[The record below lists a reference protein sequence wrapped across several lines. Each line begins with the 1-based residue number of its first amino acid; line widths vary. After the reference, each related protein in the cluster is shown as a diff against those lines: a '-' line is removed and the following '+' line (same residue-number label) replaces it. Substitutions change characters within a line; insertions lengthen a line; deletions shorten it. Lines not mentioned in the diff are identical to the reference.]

1 MHAQTHLQAHDLLWG
16 MRCDF
21 LDSNAPV
28 WVKATIAQEQPVVVR
43 RATTDSTVVA
53 VGIRGTAR
61 HQRYATQMPVS
72 AITKQLKPEA
82 LSNVDLDGFPHLMNQ
97 LQMIQNILNQKHWIW
112 GYTGS
117 VGFELATGIQTVT
130 ENSDIDLL
138 IRTEEFLTKD
148 EAKQLLHQ
156 LEQTELKLDVQL
168 QTPKGGV
175 ALKEWASSTGKV
187 LLKLNDSAVLANN
200 PWL

>member
-1 MHAQTHLQAHDLLWG
+1 MQMHLQAHDLLWG
-16 MRCDF
+16 MT
-21 LDSNAPV
+21 LDCLEADLPT
-28 WVKATIAQEQPVVVR
+28 WVKAAIAQNQPVVVR
-43 RATTDSTVVA
+43 RATTDPTLVA

-61 HQRYATQMPVS
+61 HQRYAAHMPIA

-82 LSNVDLDGFPHLMNQ
+82 LSDVNLHSFPHLMNR
-97 LQMIQNILNQKHWIW
+97 LQMIHKILNQKNWVW

-117 VGFELATGIQTVT
+117 VGFELATGIQIVT

-138 IRTEEFLTKD
+138 IRTEEFLKKD

-168 QTPKGGV
+168 QTPNGGV
-175 ALKEWASSTGKV
+175 ALKEWARTTGKV
-187 LLKLNDSAVLANN
+187 LLKRNDGAVLVNN
-200 PWL
+200 PWQ

>member
-72 AITKQLKPEA
+72 AITKYLKPEA
-82 LSNVDLDGFPHLMNQ
+82 LSNVDLDCFPHLMNQ
-97 LQMIQNILNQKHWIW
+97 LQIIQNILNQKRWTW

-148 EAKQLLHQ
+148 EAKQLLQQ

-175 ALKEWASSTGKV
+175 ALKERESYTGKV

>member
-16 MRCDF
+16 IRCDF

-148 EAKQLLHQ
+148 EAKQLLQQ

>member
-148 EAKQLLHQ
+148 EAKQLLQQ

>member
-117 VGFELATGIQTVT
+117 VAFELATGIQTVT

-148 EAKQLLHQ
+148 EAKQLLQQ

>member
-148 EAKQLLHQ
+148 EAKQLLQQ

-175 ALKEWASSTGKV
+175 GKYY
-187 LLKLNDSAVLANN
+187 
-200 PWL
+200 

>member
-43 RATTDSTVVA
+43 RATTNSTVVA

-61 HQRYATQMPVS
+61 HLRYATQMPIS

-82 LSNVDLDGFPHLMNQ
+82 LSNVDLDRFPHLMNQ
-97 LQMIQNILNQKHWIW
+97 LQMIQNILNQKHWTW

-148 EAKQLLHQ
+148 EAKQLLQQ
-156 LEQTELKLDVQL
+156 LEQIELKLDVQL

-187 LLKLNDSAVLANN
+187 LLKRNDGAVLVNN

>member
-97 LQMIQNILNQKHWIW
+97 LQMIQNILNQKRWTW

-148 EAKQLLHQ
+148 EAKQLLQQ

>member
-82 LSNVDLDGFPHLMNQ
+82 LSNVDLDCFPHLMNQ
-97 LQMIQNILNQKHWIW
+97 LQIIQNILNQKRWTW

-148 EAKQLLHQ
+148 EAKQLLQQ

>member
-72 AITKQLKPEA
+72 AITKYLKPEA
-82 LSNVDLDGFPHLMNQ
+82 LSNVDLDCFPHLMNQ
-97 LQMIQNILNQKHWIW
+97 LQIIQNILNQKRWTW

-187 LLKLNDSAVLANN
+187 LLKRNDGAVLVNN